1 VEENTVT
8 EATMTY
14 QGEPTLD
21 ELLNDPMILS
31 VMARDGIRDADI
43 RRLFLQAR
51 IRQERNL
58 RNIAIEGLE
67 PGPSQS
73 ECRLLC

>member
-1 VEENTVT
+1 VEENSVT

-21 ELLNDPMILS
+21 ELLSDPMILS

-43 RRLFLQAR
+43 RRLFLQVR
-51 IRQERNL
+51 IRQERGL
-58 RNIAIEGLE
+58 RKLAGEA
-67 PGPSQS
+67 PGPARESGM
-73 ECRLLC
+73 LC

>member
-51 IRQERNL
+51 IRQERGF
-58 RNIAIEGLE
+58 RKPVGEG
-67 PGPSQS
+67 SAR
-73 ECRLLC
+73 ECGMLC

>member
-1 VEENTVT
+1 VEENSVT

-31 VMARDGIRDADI
+31 VMARDGFRDADI
-43 RRLFLQAR
+43 RRLFLQVR
-51 IRQERNL
+51 IRQERGF
-58 RNIAIEGLE
+58 R
-67 PGPSQS
+67 
-73 ECRLLC
+73 RLAGEAPDSGAVRERGMLC